1 LSVTVG
7 RDAGVEQQRRRRGAA
22 ADRDQRG
29 EPVLGAQAGG
39 RRPVLELRRLHA
51 TGGQRRAGDP
61 GCAGQ
66 QTVVDVVDQRG
77 HDDLVDRLEADRVDR
92 RTGCRARR
100 RRAGVP
106 AVAHAR
112 DASPAQCSV
121 GDDLPC
127 QLLEL
132 RDPLRHRRVGNG
144 ARPRRCGERS
154 VDAVSTAAGRAD
166 EEAVSASYPSAAEDL
181 RSERSGGPGP
191 GFRLTARV
199 FWDLAIYMVG
209 LGLAVGLVFPPFAT
223 ALGVPSAYAERMSF
237 RAACLIAGF
246 LVGAMSYAICRWVVG
261 GRLAVLSAHLRRVA
275 EAVAQASRTGD
286 WSASNSARIRVDSDD
301 QIGKTAQAFN
311 SLLDALEVGQHF
323 RSLIR
328 NASDVITII
337 DPAGRITYQTPSVGW
352 VLGYPPGTLVDTD
365 LAALIHP
372 EDAPGFADQIAQTSA
387 GMPATAA
394 IGCRMRHR
402 NGSWRWTETVVN
414 NLLHDPTVS
423 GVVLSTRDVSDRRE
437 LEEQLRTQ
445 AFYDPLTELP
455 NRSSFLERLR
465 AAEESLELHGTP
477 LALLYLDM
485 DNLKAVNDNVGHEGG
500 DRLLQVVCARIH
512 DCLRPADVI
521 ARLEGDEFAVL
532 LTGPNSEREAA
543 RTAERILAALAQPV
557 LIDDSFIQP
566 AASVGLAT
574 SSACASS
581 GISLLRAADVAL
593 SIAKATGKGR
603 YETFQPHHHAAQV
616 DRERLQADL
625 DHALDAE
632 QFVLHYQPIVDLST
646 GRTDG
651 YEALLRWQHPHRGLV
666 PPGDFIPLAES
677 SGLIVPIGRWV
688 LREATAQAATWQHP
702 GEPAGVHVSVNV
714 SVRQFRHPELLRDV
728 ADALHRSGL
737 PARLLTLEI
746 TESLFA
752 SDLSDVTHKLER
764 LKDLGVRLAL
774 DDFGTGYSSLSYL
787 RHFPFDTL
795 KIDKSFVEGID
806 VNRQN
811 QAVAGAIVTLG
822 QTLELNLV
830 AEGIETDGE
839 LCSLGILGVQ
849 LGQGFHLG
857 RPGPAALV
865 CPNPGIRPVERR
877 SEHSIGAAL
886 RGPTDSA
893 APLEMTA
900 LPPVPPRGRHA
911 ADG

>member
-1 LSVTVG
+1 V
-7 RDAGVEQQRRRRGAA
+7 
-22 ADRDQRG
+22 
-29 EPVLGAQAGG
+29 
-39 RRPVLELRRLHA
+39 
-51 TGGQRRAGDP
+51 
-61 GCAGQ
+61 
-66 QTVVDVVDQRG
+66 
-77 HDDLVDRLEADRVDR
+77 
-92 RTGCRARR
+92 
-100 RRAGVP
+100 
-106 AVAHAR
+106 
-112 DASPAQCSV
+112 
-121 GDDLPC
+121 
-127 QLLEL
+127 
-132 RDPLRHRRVGNG
+132 
-144 ARPRRCGERS
+144 
-154 VDAVSTAAGRAD
+154 VSTAAQGAD
-166 EEAVSASYPSAAEDL
+166 ESVVNAKQAGEAGTTLTDA
-181 RSERSGGPGP
+181 SGGPGP

-223 ALGVPSAYAERMSF
+223 ALGVPGIYAERMSF
-237 RAACLIAGF
+237 RAACLVAGF
-246 LVGAMSYAICRWVVG
+246 LVGAMSYAICRWAVG
-261 GRLAVLSAHLRRVA
+261 GRLAILSAHLRRVA

-286 WSASNSARIRVDSDD
+286 WSASSSARIRVDSDD
-301 QIGKTAQAFN
+301 QLGKTAQAFN

-337 DPAGRITYQTPSVGW
+337 DAAGRITYQTPSVGW
-352 VLGYPPGTLVDTD
+352 VLGYPPGTLVDTE
-365 LAALIHP
+365 LASLIHP
-372 EDAPGFADQIAQTSA
+372 DDVEDFGDQIAQTSA
-387 GMPATAA
+387 GMPAPAA

-445 AFYDPLTELP
+445 AFFDALTELP
-455 NRSSFLERLR
+455 NRSLFLEHLR
-465 AAEESLELHGTP
+465 AAEQSLEVHGTP

-485 DNLKAVNDNVGHEGG
+485 DNFKAVNDNVGHEGG
-500 DRLLQVVCARIH
+500 DRLLQVVSARIS
-512 DCLRPADVI
+512 DCLRPADVL

-532 LTGPNSEREAA
+532 LSGPVSEREAP

-574 SSACASS
+574 STACASS
-581 GISLLRAADVAL
+581 GIDLLRAGDVAL
-593 SIAKATGKGR
+593 SIAKTAGKGR
-603 YETFQPHHHAAQV
+603 YETFRPHHHAAQV
-616 DRERLQADL
+616 DRELLQADL
-625 DHALDAE
+625 DHALDDE
-632 QFVLHYQPIVDLST
+632 QLVMHYQPIVDLDT
-646 GRTDG
+646 GRTNG

-666 PPGDFIPLAES
+666 SPGEFIPLAEA

-688 LREATAQAATWQHP
+688 LRDATQQAATWQHP
-702 GEPAGVHVSVNV
+702 SDPAGVHVSVNV
-714 SVRQFRHPELLRDV
+714 SVRQFRHPELLHDV
-728 ADALHRSGL
+728 ADALDRSGL
-737 PARLLTLEI
+737 PAHLLTLEI

-752 SDLSDVTHKLER
+752 SDISDVTSKLER

-787 RHFPFDTL
+787 RHFPFDIL

-822 QTLELNLV
+822 QTLELDLV
-830 AEGIETDGE
+830 AEGIETAGE
-839 LCSLGILGVQ
+839 LRSLEMLGVH

-865 CPNPGIRPVERR
+865 CPNPGMRPVERR
-877 SEHSIGAAL
+877 RDDSVGAAL
-886 RGPTDSA
+886 RGPAEPA
-893 APLEMTA
+893 ATPRHMTT
-900 LPPVPPRGRHA
+900 LPPVPRQGRHT

>member
-1 LSVTVG
+1 V
-7 RDAGVEQQRRRRGAA
+7 DAA
-22 ADRDQRG
+22 AT
-29 EPVLGAQAGG
+29 PGG
-39 RRPVLELRRLHA
+39 
-51 TGGQRRAGDP
+51 
-61 GCAGQ
+61 
-66 QTVVDVVDQRG
+66 
-77 HDDLVDRLEADRVDR
+77 
-92 RTGCRARR
+92 
-100 RRAGVP
+100 
-106 AVAHAR
+106 
-112 DASPAQCSV
+112 
-121 GDDLPC
+121 
-127 QLLEL
+127 
-132 RDPLRHRRVGNG
+132 
-144 ARPRRCGERS
+144 
-154 VDAVSTAAGRAD
+154 
-166 EEAVSASYPSAAEDL
+166 SA
-181 RSERSGGPGP
+181 GPGP

-223 ALGVPSAYAERMSF
+223 ALGVPSVYAHRIWF

-246 LVGAMSYAICRWVVG
+246 LVGAFSYAICRWVVG
-261 GRLAVLSAHLRRVA
+261 GRLAILSSHLRSVA

-286 WSASNSARIRVDSDD
+286 WSASSSARIRVDSDD
-301 QIGKTAQAFN
+301 QLGKTAQSFN

-337 DPAGRITYQTPSVGW
+337 DAAGRISYQTPSVGW
-352 VLGYPPGTLVDTD
+352 VLGFPPGTLVGTD
-365 LAALIHP
+365 LAELIHP
-372 EDAPGFADQIAQTSA
+372 EDAEDFADQIAQTSA
-387 GMPATAA
+387 GMPAQAA

-414 NLLHDPTVS
+414 NLLHDPTVR

-445 AFYDPLTELP
+445 AFYDALTELP
-455 NRSSFLERLR
+455 NRSLFLECLR
-465 AAEESLELHGTP
+465 DAEHSLQVHGTP

-500 DRLLQVVCARIH
+500 DRLIQVVSARIS
-512 DCLRPADVI
+512 DCLRPADVF

-532 LTGPNSEREAA
+532 LSGPASEREAP

-566 AASVGLAT
+566 AASLGLST
-574 SSACASS
+574 STACASS
-581 GISLLRAADVAL
+581 GIGLLRAADVAL
-593 SIAKATGKGR
+593 SIAKSGGKGR
-603 YETFQPHHHAAQV
+603 YETFQPHHHRAQL

-625 DHALDAE
+625 EHALDAE
-632 QFVLHYQPIVDLST
+632 QFVLHYQPIVDLDT
-646 GRTDG
+646 GRIDG
-651 YEALLRWQHPHRGLV
+651 YEALVRWQHPHRGLV
-666 PPGDFIPLAES
+666 PPLDFIPLAEA

-688 LREATAQAATWQHP
+688 LREALGQAATWQHP
-702 GEPAGVHVSVNV
+702 DDPDGVHVSVNV
-714 SVRQFRHPELLRDV
+714 SVRQFRHPDLLHDV
-728 ADALHRSGL
+728 AEALHRSGL
-737 PARLLTLEI
+737 PGHLLTLEI

-752 SDLSDVTHKLER
+752 ADIPDVTNKLQR

-787 RHFPFDTL
+787 RHFPFDIL

-822 QTLELNLV
+822 QTLELDLV
-830 AEGIETDGE
+830 AEGIETVGE
-839 LCSLGILGVQ
+839 LRSLEALGVH

-865 CPNPGIRPVERR
+865 CPNPGIRPADRR
-877 SEHSIGAAL
+877 SATSVGASLRGPAEGAAL
-886 RGPTDSA
+886 TR
-893 APLEMTA
+893 MTA
-900 LPPVPPRGRHA
+900 LPAVPLHGRHA